1 MRKSGQRGEGR
12 TGFIITL
19 VVVLLGIFVG
29 MKVIP
34 VRISAYQFRDALREE
49 ARYASV
55 HRNDPL
61 VKQRIL
67 ESAEELKIPLEPK
80 NLSIKRTRNK
90 VVISARYEQP
100 IDLKVTTYTY
110 RFDAEQSAPV
120 F

>member
-1 MRKSGQRGEGR
+1 MRPFDQRGEGR
-12 TGFIITL
+12 AGFIITL
-19 VVVLLGIFVG
+19 AIVLVLIFVG

-34 VRISAYQFRDALREE
+34 VRIDAYQFRDTLREE

-55 HRNDPL
+55 HKNDQE
-61 VKQRIL
+61 VRKRIM
-67 ESAEELKIPLEPK
+67 ESAAEMQIPLDAK
-80 NLSIKRTRNK
+80 NLTIKRTRNS